1 VSQPLPIIQP
11 VQATT
16 WQMYRAMVGV
26 GLLCGLLIVTV
37 YQVTLPVITRN
48 EAAALER
55 AIFQV
60 LPDARV
66 SATFRLD
73 EEDDRF
79 EELGELEGP
88 TAGGR
93 LVYAGYDDAG
103 QLVGLAI
110 EAEGMGYA
118 DVIRVLYGYSFTRDA
133 IVGIRVLASK
143 ETPGLGDRIETDA
156 SFLEN
161 FVRLDA
167 SPAPDG
173 AGLANPIILVKPGE
187 KTNPWEVD
195 GITGA
200 TISSAAIADLLNQSA
215 SFWIPRVQRR
225 AGDFREGA

>member
-37 YQVTLPVITRN
+37 YQVTLPVIKRN
-48 EAAALER
+48 QAAALER

-79 EELGELEGP
+79 EKLEGP
-88 TAGGR
+88 TEGGR
-93 LVYAGYDDAG
+93 LVYGGYDDAG
-103 QLVGLAI
+103 ELVGLAI

-118 DVIRVLYGYSFTRDA
+118 DVIRVLYGYSFTQDA

-143 ETPGLGDRIETDA
+143 ETPGLGDRIETDE

-167 SPAPDG
+167 SLTPDG
-173 AGLANPIILVKPGE
+173 AGLANPIILVKPGK

-200 TISSAAIADLLNQSA
+200 TISSDAIANMLNKSA

>member
-1 VSQPLPIIQP
+1 MSQPLPMFQP

-37 YQVTLPVITRN
+37 YQITLPVIKRN
-48 EAAALER
+48 EAIALER

-60 LPDARV
+60 LPDARA
-66 SATFRLD
+66 SATFHFN
-73 EEDDRF
+73 EEENRF
-79 EELGELEGP
+79 EALEE
-88 TAGGR
+88 TTEGGR

-118 DVIRVLYGYSFTRDA
+118 DVIRVLYGYSFAEDA
-133 IVGIRVLASK
+133 IIGIRVLASK
-143 ETPGLGDRIETDA
+143 ETPGLGDRIETDEA
-156 SFLEN
+156 FLQN

-167 SPAPDG
+167 SLKPDG
-173 AGLANPIILVKPGE
+173 TELAHPIILVKPGK

-200 TISSAAIADLLNQSA
+200 TISSSAIADMLDRST
-215 SFWIPRVQRR
+215 SFWIPLVQRR
-225 AGDFREGA
+225 ADDFKKGAS

>member
-1 VSQPLPIIQP
+1 MSQPLPIIQP

-37 YQVTLPVITRN
+37 YQVTLPVIKRN

-66 SATFRLD
+66 SATFRL
-73 EEDDRF
+73 EEDDSF
-79 EELGELEGP
+79 EKLEGP
-88 TAGGR
+88 TEGGR
-93 LVYAGYDDAG
+93 LVYAGYDEAG

-110 EAEGMGYA
+110 EAQGMGYA
-118 DVIRVLYGYSFTRDA
+118 DVIRVLYGYSFTQDA

-143 ETPGLGDRIETDA
+143 ETPGLGDRIETDE

-167 SPAPDG
+167 SLTPDG
-173 AGLANPIILVKPGE
+173 AGLANPIVLVKPGE

-200 TISSAAIADLLNQSA
+200 TISSDTIANMLNRSA

-225 AGDFREGA
+225 AGDFRKGA